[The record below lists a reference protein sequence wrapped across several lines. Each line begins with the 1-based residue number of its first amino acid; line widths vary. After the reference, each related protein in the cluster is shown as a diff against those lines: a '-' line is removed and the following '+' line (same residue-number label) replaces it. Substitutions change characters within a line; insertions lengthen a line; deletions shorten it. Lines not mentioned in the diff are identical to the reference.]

1 MKSILRHS
9 FHIAGKQIFYLAVIL
24 TALVLMLVGSA
35 TWLTH
40 AVTERKDDI
49 AKWAGNKMGYTLEIG
64 EVGLYW
70 LDLLPK
76 LYLSDIRLLT
86 AENVAPFVEAN
97 QVFVG
102 LNLWKSLQK
111 QQAVIDSAMISGL
124 IIGVNRDA
132 AGAFHLAG
140 LSETDDAY
148 QLSEDALAEA
158 VELLQKV
165 TLNAIQITYQ
175 DVVKPHFNGVYH
187 IDTAALQQYAMH
199 WQMDAHVQLP
209 NHLGEQVSFRAEVKA
224 PELRI
229 ADWKVTLAAQQ
240 LQLGTWLQGADYDGV
255 EITRGR
261 ADVQLT
267 AKKQAVDTA
276 VDGRLLLTQTEF
288 AATDANQPINTV
300 LIHQLDTTF
309 DWQQQN
315 DQWQLQLNH
324 ALLDMEGERWPEGE
338 IRLAG
343 QGHNVAQLSADF
355 LRLSD
360 LTALGTLVA
369 NPNPYL
375 QQHQPAG
382 ELTDVNIAFNAQ
394 QELVTLQLQVKEIA
408 FLGHEN
414 LPGASGLSF
423 SVDWQQS
430 ALALEIDSTAWT
442 LFADGW
448 LEEEVD
454 FDSLNGQIHWQR
466 NDSGWHLA
474 TTALSVVNEDM
485 NLQLDGTLTE
495 QQGLQADMQLA
506 IAYLAVPRWDAYVPT
521 KVLDETFARWVE
533 NAFLAGEIRHG
544 HIHLT
549 GDPTAYPFDLQ
560 PEAGTFELF
569 LDVADLTLNYN
580 ADWPPLTEVAGQV
593 TSTGNNLSIIAEQ
606 GQVSGYKFDKVTAEI
621 EPFVSGRPQLEV
633 NGRILG
639 EPQNGLDFLANSP
652 LRSRIGGLTDVL
664 SAKGS
669 SLIELTLNV
678 PLLDPDATQLQGEVT
693 LMDSELFLSL
703 LPTLPI
709 QQVNGQLQ
717 FTNQGVTADGI
728 SAKVLYEDAKVTIAP
743 HQDKMRVAVDA
754 RITATA
760 LPELW
765 QGAQIEEI
773 SGATAVLTT
782 IDIMP
787 RDTGD
792 FGIEVTA
799 VTDLTG
805 MQFNLPAPLQKTTVT
820 PWPLT
825 LTFLPN
831 ASPSV
836 SVELDSFLFLQWD
849 NSESSPQMN
858 LHLGGQPG
866 RLPAQGFSVSGNLE
880 TLNLDPWLDW
890 IAKHD
895 YALANTDLTTA
906 FMPDLIDV
914 SLETVIVN
922 QQIFNSVAIVAQQQP
937 VSWQI
942 QLASEEMKGRIYLP
956 FDEDTPA
963 NLDFDFVY
971 ITLSDTQSDPENSAV
986 ERALWPGFQLTIDD
1000 LTIDEMKLGRFEA
1013 TAIQQPNHWH
1023 LTSAT
1028 LQSPVLKASAS
1039 AQWRR
1044 LSGGDQST
1052 VNLSVESG
1060 DLAGL
1065 LIDLGYLPAM
1075 EANRAQVEADLRW
1088 PGEPFAFSRQ
1098 SLQGDMQIDI
1108 GSGQMKEVDPGAAGR
1123 IFGLLSFAAIPR
1135 RLALD
1140 FSDLFGG
1147 GFGFSSIKGRFAFA
1161 DGIARTQDLTLRGD
1175 SALIEVSG
1183 PINLVEESYNQ
1194 VVKVTPSVSST
1205 LPLAGAVAG
1214 GPIGLGV
1221 GTAIFLADRIAGKL
1235 FNREIVNLISYRYRL
1250 TGPWRAP
1257 EMTLTRSS
1265 EQ

>member
-1 MKSILRHS
+1 MKSILRRS
-9 FHIAGKQIFYLAVIL
+9 FHIAGKQIFYLAVIV

-35 TWLTH
+35 TWLSN

-49 AKWAGNKMGYTLEIG
+49 AKWAGDKMGYPLEIG

-76 LYLSDIRLLT
+76 LYLSDIRVLT
-86 AENVAPFVEAN
+86 TENAAPFVEAN

-102 LNLWKSLQK
+102 LNPWKSLQQ

-175 DVVKPHFNGVYH
+175 DAAKPHFNGVYH
-187 IDTAALQQYAMH
+187 IDNAALQQYAMH
-199 WQMDAHVQLP
+199 WQMDASVQLP
-209 NHLGEQVSFRAEVKA
+209 NHLGEQVSFMAEVEA
-224 PELRI
+224 PELQI

-267 AKKQAVDTA
+267 AEKQASDTA

-288 AATDANQPINTV
+288 AAKDANQTMNTV

-309 DWQQQN
+309 DWQQQD

-343 QGHNVAQLSADF
+343 QEQNVAQLSADF

-394 QELVTLQLQVKEIA
+394 QELVTLQLQAKEIA
-408 FLGHEN
+408 FLGHDN

-423 SVDWQQS
+423 RVDWQQS

-448 LEEEVD
+448 LEEQVD

-466 NDSGWHLA
+466 NDAGWHLA

-521 KVLDETFARWVE
+521 KILDETFARWVE
-533 NAFLAGEIRHG
+533 NAFLAGEIRQG
-544 HIHLT
+544 HIRLT

-569 LDVADLTLNYN
+569 LDVADVTLNYD

-593 TSTGNNLSIIAEQ
+593 TSTGNNLSIIADQ
-606 GQVSGYKFDKVTAEI
+606 GQVSGYQFDGVTAEI
-621 EPFVSGRPQLEV
+621 EPLVSGRPQLEV
-633 NGRILG
+633 KGRILG

-652 LRSRIGGLTDVL
+652 LRSRIGGLTEVL

-669 SLIELTLNV
+669 SRIDLTLNV
-678 PLLDPDATQLQGEVT
+678 PLLDPDATQVQGEIT
-693 LMDSELFLSL
+693 LIDSELFLSL

-728 SAKVLYEDAKVTIAP
+728 SAKVLHEDAQVSIAP

-754 RITATA
+754 LITATA
-760 LPELW
+760 LPDLW
-765 QGAQIEEI
+765 QGTQIEEI
-773 SGATAVLTT
+773 SGATAVLTM
-782 IDIMP
+782 IDITP
-787 RDTGD
+787 RDSGD

-799 VTDLTG
+799 FTDLIG
-805 MQFNLPAPLQKTTVT
+805 MQFNLPEPLQKTAETA
-820 PWPLT
+820 WPLT
-825 LTFLPN
+825 LTLLPN
-831 ASPSV
+831 ASPAM

-858 LHLGGQPG
+858 LNLGGQRG
-866 RLPAQGFSVSGNLE
+866 RLPAQGFSVTGNLE
-880 TLNLDPWLDW
+880 TLNLDLWLDW
-890 IAKHD
+890 IAEQD
-895 YALANTDLTTA
+895 SALANTDLTTA
-906 FMPDLIDV
+906 VVPDLIDV
-914 SLETVIVN
+914 SVETVLVN
-922 QQIFNSVAIVAQQQP
+922 QQTFNSVAIVAQQQP

-942 QLASEEMKGRIYLP
+942 QLASEEMKGKINLP
-956 FDEDTPA
+956 FNVDTLA
-963 NLDFDFVY
+963 TLDFDFVD
-971 ITLSDTQSDPENSAV
+971 INLTTAQSDAEKSTA

-1000 LTIDEMKLGRFEA
+1000 LTIDDRKLGRLEA

-1028 LQSPVLKASAS
+1028 LQSPVLTASAS

-1044 LSGGDQST
+1044 LSEGDQSS
-1052 VNLSVESG
+1052 VNLTVQSG

-1088 PGEPFAFSRQ
+1088 PGDPFAFNRQ

-1108 GSGQMKEVDPGAAGR
+1108 GSGQMQEVDPGAAGR

-1147 GFGFSSIKGRFAFA
+1147 GFGFSSIKGSFAFA
-1161 DGIARTQDLTLRGD
+1161 DGIASTQDLTMRAD

-1183 PINLVEESYNQ
+1183 PINLVEESYDQ

-1214 GPIGLGV
+1214 GPVGLGV
-1221 GTAIFLADRIAGKL
+1221 GTAIFLADRIAGRL

-1257 EMTLTRSS
+1257 EMTLTRTS